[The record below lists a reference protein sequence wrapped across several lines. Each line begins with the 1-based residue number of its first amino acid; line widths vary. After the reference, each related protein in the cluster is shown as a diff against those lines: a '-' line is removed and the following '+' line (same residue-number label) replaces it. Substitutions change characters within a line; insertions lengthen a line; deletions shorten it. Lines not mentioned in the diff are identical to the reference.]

1 MVPPLN
7 DQQLE
12 RYSRQIILDEI
23 GEEGQQRLLGAKV
36 LVIGAGGLGSP
47 VLLYLAAAGIGQLGV
62 VDDDVVDRSNLQRQ
76 IIHTTARIG
85 QNKAYS
91 AAQTLGSLNPD
102 IQLHIHPERITA
114 ANIRPIFSP
123 YDLII
128 DGSDNFPTRYLVHDV
143 CFFLKKPLLSAALLR
158 FEGQITTW
166 KGYLGHPHPCYRCL
180 FPEAPATGTVPRCQ
194 TAGILGSV
202 AATLGSMLAT
212 ETVKEILGLGTNLS
226 GLMLLYNALEPSFQQ
241 IRLEKQSSCRFC
253 NHPQSWENI
262 LKEEKQRIDGCQ
274 IP

>member
-1 MVPPLN
+1 MTLSLN

-23 GEEGQQRLLGAKV
+23 GEEGQQKLLEAKV

-47 VLLYLAAAGIGQLGV
+47 VLLYLAAAGIGQLGIL
-62 VDDDVVDRSNLQRQ
+62 DDDMVDRSNLQRQ

-91 AAQTLGSLNPD
+91 AAQTLSFLNPD
-102 IQLHIHPERITA
+102 VQLHIYPERLTA
-114 ANIRPIFSP
+114 QNIQSLFSS

-143 CFFLKKPLLSAALLR
+143 CFLLKKPLLSAALLR

-180 FPEAPATGTVPRCQ
+180 FAEPPASGTVPRCQ

-212 ETVKEILGLGTNLS
+212 ETVKEILGLGMSLS
-226 GLMLLYNALEPSFQQ
+226 GQMLLYDALQPSLQK
-241 IRLEKQSSCRFC
+241 IHLEKLLSCRFC
-253 NHPQSWENI
+253 NYPQTWENI
-262 LKEEKQRIDGCQ
+262 LKPEKQWIDGCQ
-274 IP
+274 IL